1 MDQHQNVISRTRNP
15 ICMTHRVRIK
25 INKKTEGKKCLT
37 PMHMHKITET
47 NEKEINKERK

>member
-25 INKKTEGKKCLT
+25 INKKTEGKKMSYT
-37 PMHMHKITET
+37 DAYAQDHRNQRER
-47 NEKEINKERK
+47 NK